1 MIHVAH
7 PVGPRHRP
15 PLVVRNRNKRRA
27 TVGRI
32 DRLQLREIEATVQRR
47 NRLVDEAVQEGIVQH
62 VDMEMQHVEL
72 GRERPH
78 LFEHYDMM
86 RDRILDAWVKP

>member
-1 MIHVAH
+1 MKIIAT
-7 PVGPRHRP
+7 PVVSSVLIANLETSLWSADCAPSP
-15 PLVVRNRNKRRA
+15 
-27 TVGRI
+27 
-32 DRLQLREIEATVQRR
+32 
-47 NRLVDEAVQEGIVQH
+47 DETVQEGIVQH

>member
-1 MIHVAH
+1 M
-7 PVGPRHRP
+7 
-15 PLVVRNRNKRRA
+15 
-27 TVGRI
+27 
-32 DRLQLREIEATVQRR
+32 QRR
-47 NRLVDEAVQEGIVQH
+47 NRPVDEAVQEGIVQH

-86 RDRILDAWVKP
+86 RDRILDAWVKPQRDFARWLEFAPPCRNRRSQKGSRHAHVAQALR